1 MYLTQG
7 LHRSL
12 RHSPD
17 EPATIFGDRVRSI
30 AEQADRVARLAGGL
44 RSLGVSDGERVAI
57 LGLNSDRYVDLLL
70 AIPWANGM
78 VNPLNIRWH
87 PSEMAYA
94 LRDSDTSILV
104 VDDTFA
110 PMVPELLDGHPGLR
124 AVVLAA
130 DGPPPEGALHYE
142 DLMEVAPPICDARR
156 GGDAVAAVMYTG
168 GTTGHPKGVALT
180 HANLLTSVLGTQATC
195 PVVRPGGRVLH
206 AAPLFHMLGL
216 HTWASQSLVGG
227 AHVIVPRFEPDDVMV
242 AIDQHRVTSIVV
254 VPTMLQALVDH
265 PGRATYDLTSVTKL
279 AYGASPVT
287 ESLLQRAMEAFRHA
301 DFIQVY
307 GMTELGSISTLTHE
321 DHRRGDRLRSA
332 GRTAAHAEV
341 QVVDADGVEVPRGTV
356 GEIAARGGNV
366 MAGYWGNPDATAA
379 TIRDGWLHTG
389 DAAYMDD
396 DGYIF
401 IVDRIKD
408 MIITGGENVYSVEV
422 ENALGRHPA
431 VASCAVIGLPDDTWG
446 ERVHAV
452 VSPRPGVEVTPDELI
467 RHTRGLV
474 AVYKAPRTVE
484 LVDMLPLSGAGKVLK
499 RELRARFVNPASG
512 GRAAA
517 GDGSDGSSAD
527 RDQLRGSAAT
537 TGRS

>member
-17 EPATIFGDRVRSI
+17 EPATIFGDRVRSF
-30 AEQADRVARLAGGL
+30 AEQTDRSARLAGGL

-57 LGLNSDRYVDLLL
+57 LGLNSDRYVELLL
-70 AIPWANGM
+70 AIPWANGI

-87 PSEMAYA
+87 PSEMVYA

-110 PMVPELLDGHPGLR
+110 PLVPELLDGHPGLR
-124 AVVLAA
+124 AVILAA

-142 DLMEVAPPICDARR
+142 ALMDVAQPIPDARR

-195 PVVRPGGRVLH
+195 PVVRPCGRVLH

-216 HTWASQSLVGG
+216 HTWASQSIIGG
-227 AHVIVPRFEPDDVMV
+227 THVIVPKFDPEDVMA
-242 AIDQHRVTSIVV
+242 AIDRHRVTSIVV
-254 VPTMLQALVDH
+254 VPTMLQAIVDH
-265 PGRATYDLTSVTKL
+265 PELTTYDLTSVTTL

-287 ESLLQRAMEAFRHA
+287 EALLERAMHAFPHA
-301 DFIQVY
+301 DFVQVY
-307 GMTELGSISTLTHE
+307 GMTELGSISALTGE

-332 GRTAAHAEV
+332 GRPAAHAEV
-341 QVVDADGVEVPRGTV
+341 RVVDGDGVELPRGTV
-356 GEIAARGGNV
+356 GEVAARGGNV
-366 MAGYWGNPDATAA
+366 MAGYWGQPDATAA
-379 TIRDGWLHTG
+379 AVRDGWLHTG

-408 MIITGGENVYSVEV
+408 MIITGGENVYSAEV
-422 ENALGRHPA
+422 ENALGCHPA
-431 VASCAVIGLPDDTWG
+431 VAACAVIGLPDDAWG

-452 VSPRPGVEVTPDELI
+452 VTPRPDAEVTPDELI
-467 RHTRGLV
+467 RHTRCLV
-474 AVYKAPRTVE
+474 AAYKAPRSIE
-484 LVDMLPLSGAGKVLK
+484 LVDALPLSGAGKVLK
-499 RELRARFVNPASG
+499 RELRARYTDPASG
-512 GRAAA
+512 REAAI
-517 GDGSDGSSAD
+517 G
-527 RDQLRGSAAT
+527 
-537 TGRS
+537 